1 MNEQLVLGL
10 SLKEALEKEDFF
22 ISQSN
27 LDAVTLLGN
36 KDRWVSGVLLLV
48 GPKSSGKTHL
58 LTVWAKEHKA
68 RHIKLEAVLA
78 EMEKGLNHDLFCV
91 EDIDIIEKIEGQKK
105 SKIEEG
111 IFHLINSVKSRGGKL
126 LISSNKM
133 PNALSIGLKDLESR
147 LQSFSKTI
155 IKEPDD
161 SLVMALLLKYFNDRQ
176 IYIKHSNLDYIAAR
190 INRTYSSIYEFVNY
204 LDHKS
209 LVLNAKV
216 TRPFIDAALG
226 QMEKKYK

>member
-22 ISQSN
+22 ISPSN

-36 KDRWVSGVLLLV
+36 TDRWTSGVLLLV
-48 GPKSSGKTHL
+48 GPKGSGKTHL
-58 LTVWAKEHKA
+58 STVWSKEHKA
-68 RHIKLEAVLA
+68 KHIKLETVLP
-78 EMEKGLNHDLFCV
+78 EVEKGLNHDLVCV
-91 EDIDIIEKIEGQKK
+91 EDIDIIEKAERHQK
-105 SKIEEG
+105 SKMEEG
-111 IFHLINSVKSRGGKL
+111 IFHLINSIGSRGGKL
-126 LISSNKM
+126 LISSRKI

-147 LQSFSKTI
+147 LQSFSNTN

-176 IYIKHSNLDYIAAR
+176 ISIKHSNLTYIADR
-190 INRTYSSIYEFVNY
+190 IDRTYSSIYEFVNY

-209 LVLNAKV
+209 LVLNTKV
-216 TRPFIDAALG
+216 TRAFIDAALS
-226 QMEKKYK
+226 QMQKKY

>member
-22 ISQSN
+22 ISSSN

-36 KDRWVSGVLLLV
+36 TDRWVSGVLLLV

-58 LTVWAKEHKA
+58 STVWSKEHKA
-68 RHIKLEAVLA
+68 KHVKLEAVLL
-78 EMEKGLNHDLFCV
+78 EMEKGLNHELVCI
-91 EDIDIIEKIEGQKK
+91 EDIDIIEKAERQKK
-105 SKIEEG
+105 LKIEEG
-111 IFHLINSVKSRGGKL
+111 IFHLINSIGSRGGNL
-126 LISSNKM
+126 LISSRKM

-147 LQSFSKTI
+147 LQSFSNTT

-161 SLVMALLLKYFNDRQ
+161 TLVMALLLKYFNDRQ
-176 IYIKHSNLDYIAAR
+176 IFIKHSNLDYIAAR

-204 LDHKS
+204 VDHKS
-209 LVLNAKV
+209 LVLNRKI
-216 TRPFIDAALG
+216 TRPFIEAALR
-226 QMEKKYK
+226 QMEKKY

>member
-22 ISQSN
+22 ISSSN
-27 LDAVTLLGN
+27 LDAVTQLGN
-36 KDRWVSGVLLLV
+36 TDKWPSGVLLLV
-48 GPKSSGKTHL
+48 GPKGSGKTHL
-58 LTVWAKEHKA
+58 STVWSQEHKA
-68 RHIKLEAVLA
+68 KNVKLEAVTP
-78 EMEKGLNHDLFCV
+78 EMENGLDHDLVCV
-91 EDIDIIEKIEGQKK
+91 EDIDIIEKVEKKKK

-111 IFHLINSVKSRGGKL
+111 IFHLINSIGGRGGKL
-126 LISSNKM
+126 LMSSRKM
-133 PNALSIGLKDLESR
+133 PNALSIDLKDLVSR
-147 LQSFSKTI
+147 LQSFSNTI

-176 IYIKHSNLDYIAAR
+176 INIKHSNLDYIAAR

>member
-1 MNEQLVLGL
+1 M
-10 SLKEALEKEDFF
+10 
-22 ISQSN
+22 
-27 LDAVTLLGN
+27 
-36 KDRWVSGVLLLV
+36 
-48 GPKSSGKTHL
+48 
-58 LTVWAKEHKA
+58 
-68 RHIKLEAVLA
+68 
-78 EMEKGLNHDLFCV
+78 
-91 EDIDIIEKIEGQKK
+91 
-105 SKIEEG
+105 EEG
-111 IFHLINSVKSRGGKL
+111 IFHLINSIGGRGGRL
-126 LISSNKM
+126 LMSSRKM
-133 PNALSIGLKDLESR
+133 PNALSIGLKDLVSR
-147 LQSFSKTI
+147 LQSFGNTI